1 MHAMRSENQ
10 LEKLEMAFA
19 NLICSLRMAFLSK
32 NTKNQNAGWDHK
44 PIRFL
49 DGFEGQGES
58 APGALLAHLRLGDTG
73 VLGGA
78 HD

>member
-1 MHAMRSENQ
+1 MHAMRSENK

-19 NLICSLRMAFLSK
+19 NLICSLRVAFLSK
-32 NTKNQNAGWDHK
+32 NTKKQHAGWDDQ

-49 DGFEGQGES
+49 DGFEGQGSLQAGE
-58 APGALLAHLRLGDTG
+58 
-73 VLGGA
+73 